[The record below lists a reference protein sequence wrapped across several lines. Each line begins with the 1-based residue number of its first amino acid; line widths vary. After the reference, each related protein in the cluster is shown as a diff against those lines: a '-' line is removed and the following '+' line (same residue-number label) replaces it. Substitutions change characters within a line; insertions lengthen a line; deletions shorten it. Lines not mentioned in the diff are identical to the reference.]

1 MRLRAYLVDDEP
13 LAVARLTRLL
23 GDTGRV
29 EVIGST
35 SDPEEAVE
43 ALTAMHPDP
52 VPRSRTVGSLS
63 GLSKRRASRT
73 RVSVSGRGTSTAG
86 DTSNFSR

>member
-23 GDTGRV
+23 GETGRV

-35 SDPEEAVE
+35 SDPEEAVA
-43 ALTAMHPDP
+43 ALTTMHPD
-52 VPRSRTVGSLS
+52 VCFLDLQMPRLS
-63 GLSKRRASRT
+63 GFEMR
-73 RVSVSGRGTSTAG
+73 
-86 DTSNFSR
+86 